1 MKGVR
6 VEMDHGGRS
15 LKSQMKRADKLQS
28 VYTLILGEREIA
40 EKKALL
46 RNMRASTQT
55 EVHLDHIEETIIEL
69 ER

>member
-46 RNMRASTQT
+46 RNMRASTQA
-55 EVHLDHIEETIIEL
+55 EVHLDQIEETIFEL